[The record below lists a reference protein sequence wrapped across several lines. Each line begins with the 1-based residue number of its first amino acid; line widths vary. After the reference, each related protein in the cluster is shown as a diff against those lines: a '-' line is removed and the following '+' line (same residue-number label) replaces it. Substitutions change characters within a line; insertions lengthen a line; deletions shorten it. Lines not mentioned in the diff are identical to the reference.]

1 MSPNWSKNLRRLN
14 YAPRIGINTI
24 SIKLHFNIVFFLLLS
39 VFGQINT
46 LLAVKI
52 WYQIAKMNIWLYL
65 WECCVKLLLI
75 SIFWQ
80 FPSVPS
86 SAPAPTT
93 QIRTVTERRT
103 SVDAVLL
110 SHVRNYCP
118 VWFGLVWTNVIYP
131 KITCLNAFVSHS
143 RTDKVTESEFR
154 SPF

>member
-14 YAPRIGINTI
+14 CAPRIGINTI

-86 SAPAPTT
+86 SAPDPTT
-93 QIRTVTERRT
+93 QIRTVTERHGFAQ
-103 SVDAVLL
+103 SHAKLL
-110 SHVRNYCP
+110 SGSVSTISRFLDEC
-118 VWFGLVWTNVIYP
+118 NVP
-131 KITCLNAFVSHS
+131 QITCLNAFVS